1 MKTVNINKI
10 SAIFLGVV
18 LLTSVLSSVAYAGV
32 VPINPIVNKTSTQTA
47 ALPGGEWDFTLGV
60 LNDGTE
66 TLDFAVLGDPLDS
79 NLEFVSVVNDS
90 DCFYDD
96 IEHEVVC
103 FIIALATGEEF
114 TTDVTVRV
122 LPSTPSGTEIPN
134 TAHVFVD
141 EDDIPEDSSDPIF
154 LFISDEEEDDCTC
167 ESISIRP
174 RLLNEDKK
182 GEKPVVRINSL
193 YDNRAK
199 QTGTKIEILI
209 TMPWT
214 ASITCS
220 GNKGGCI
227 GNFFINFNP
236 FDTFVTGLPGNPQ
249 PADLVSGVGFVEVKQ
264 RNNKF
269 VADKTPSTIEC
280 EGDCESTPVTR
291 RILTAYQVFIEN
303 TSAQNKDTRPQITG
317 TIHLAIEPDIE
328 NNPCNNASGWE
339 MTLVI
344 KSSAGKPRGA
354 AGMKFIID
362 EKKSDYDGDGM
373 TNEQEGFGDK
383 DTTNDDV
390 NPKNGTPDYLEK
402 LPPSFLFPPP

>member
-18 LLTSVLSSVAYAGV
+18 LLTSVLSSVAYAGG

-47 ALPGGEWDFTLGV
+47 ALPGGEWDYTLGV
-60 LNDGTE
+60 LNDGTV

-154 LFISDEEEDDCTC
+154 LLISDEEEDDCTC

-174 RLLNEDKK
+174 RLQNEGKK
-182 GEKPVVRINSL
+182 NEKPVIKIESL
-193 YDNRAK
+193 YDNRGA
-199 QTGTKIEILI
+199 TGTKLKILI

-227 GNFFINFNP
+227 GNFIVKANP
-236 FDTFVTGLPGNPQ
+236 FDTFTTGLPGNPQ
-249 PADLVSGVGFVEVKQ
+249 TATIVDGDGFVEIIQ
-264 RNNKF
+264 RNKKF
-269 VADKTPSTIEC
+269 GVDKTPSQIEC
-280 EGDCESTPVTR
+280 EGDCAETPVPR
-291 RILTAYQVFIEN
+291 RILTSYEILIEN
-303 TSAQNKDTRPQITG
+303 TSPQNKDTRPQITG
-317 TIHLAIEPDIE
+317 TIHLAIEPDLQTA
-328 NNPCNNASGWE
+328 PCKNASGWE

-344 KSSAGKPRGA
+344 KSSAGKKRGPN
-354 AGMKFIID
+354 GMGSIID

-390 NPKNGTPDYLEK
+390 NPKNGTLDYLEK
-402 LPPSFLFPPP
+402 LPPSFLFPAP

>member
-18 LLTSVLSSVAYAGV
+18 LLTSVLSSVAYAGG

-154 LFISDEEEDDCTC
+154 LLISDEEEDDCTC

-182 GEKPVVRINSL
+182 KEKPVIKIESEI
-193 YDNRAK
+193 DNRAA
-199 QTGTKIEILI
+199 TGTKMKILI

-227 GNFFINFNP
+227 GNFIVKANP
-236 FDTFVTGLPGNPQ
+236 EDTFTTGLPGNPQ
-249 PADLVSGVGFVEVKQ
+249 TATIVSGLGFVEIIQ
-264 RNNKF
+264 RNNK
-269 VADKTPSTIEC
+269 VGLDKTPTLIEC
-280 EGDCESTPVTR
+280 EGDCPSTPVTR
-291 RILTAYQVFIEN
+291 RIVTAYEVFIEN
-303 TSAQNKDTRPQITG
+303 TSAQNKDTRFQVTG
-317 TIHLAIEPDIE
+317 TIHLKIEPDIE

-344 KSSAGKPRGA
+344 KSSAGKKKGPA
-354 AGMKFIID
+354 AMKAVID

-373 TNEQEGFGDK
+373 TNEQEGFGDD